1 MPLHEITYSWNLYVT
16 IQLYTLIPIPLC
28 SFYDFGAFD
37 PQLTNAGLIIVDNV
51 VMFTSAKGR
60 ARLSPINN
68 IAQYYM

>member
-1 MPLHEITYSWNLYVT
+1 MHPFAYHNGFAGGALPAYVA
-16 IQLYTLIPIPLC
+16 C
-28 SFYDFGAFD
+28 SFYDLGAFD

-51 VMFTSAKGR
+51 VMFTSAKGL